1 MRHLFLLIF
10 FCLHKASYCQHAP
23 SYQLR
28 FYSTENG
35 LPSNGIKGLQWDE
48 KSKFLWIG
56 TEAGIARF
64 NGIDFK
70 VFSKANLPGSNL
82 ERVSFMAGAANG
94 KIFAFDENK
103 HQYDIE
109 SNKISFSTVQGNEV
123 LQKIAAT
130 IAPKKM
136 DNKISQKIVEI
147 SNQLKFYR
155 LSKIVVDN
163 ANSCWVLDERK
174 TLNYFPSIQS
184 NREHVT
190 YEEKFKTLFA
200 INDANFLITYNNKIK
215 LISNTIEKNEIPILK
230 EDGKI
235 LALTEKFNLFWN
247 NGIKQPILIIGN
259 DAWVLNYLEGKIM
272 AKNICNQVPVNLLIQ
287 FAQYDNQ
294 SRIFFIGT
302 VSKGIIIIKENNVS
316 SIKSST
322 KNESAR
328 TAYYSQLK
336 LDSNT
341 ILTNEGHVISELK
354 NKIAY
359 NPFANTF
366 SFRTSATTDSIA
378 WVSKLASDKKRDV
391 LFSYNNTTK
400 KITEYVK
407 INLSQSASVCKLNTT
422 YYIVTTLGIGKIVAD
437 SIYYLFK
444 YPSPLPNNNDPFD
457 LTIYNKQA
465 LVFAT
470 CKNIFKYTIENNRLD
485 TLFTSNDY
493 CIRTLNKYN
502 DYYFAGTYG
511 GGYFIYKNGI
521 AKQMP
526 LDKNNFLL
534 YTHCLLFDDNGYC
547 WLSTNRGLFKAKLAD
562 ILNAYEKNN
571 AFVYYHYLGKND
583 GMDISE
589 LNGGCSPC
597 ALKLNYNT
605 LSFPSMDGLLWANP
619 NNNNFQLPDG
629 NVYVDNFIVNDRIYT
644 FTDTSNFILPQNTKT
659 LTVQLGYTAWCNKEN
674 IYIYY
679 RLNKSDDWVALD
691 VNTENLIRL
700 SNLPSGSYQ
709 LEIKKIN
716 GFGIDNTT
724 YKILSF
730 TIATPWYK
738 KWWFFVLL
746 TGILLSVFYTIY
758 KVRTKNLI
766 RKQQKLEKLVAKKTI
781 ELQKKNNE
789 LEKNNSINSR
799 LISIISHDIVTPL
812 KFLNVAGKN
821 LLEKKSLMSEEL
833 KDEMVKEITTTSK
846 ELQLLSTNILNWI
859 KYQNEN
865 RRLVKEQFNVGEL
878 VTQVF
883 GVLQSMAHQ
892 KKLTLINAID
902 SNLVIIEYN
911 EPLKILIYNLIN
923 NAINFSDKGNII
935 VSSLIKEGNI
945 TIAVS
950 DEGVGMTTEQI
961 KNIMANQIIIS
972 SANMDNK
979 KGHGLGYLIIKD
991 LIKMMDA
998 KLSIES
1004 NKDKGIVVQI
1014 QLQAKA
1020 IN

>member
-1 MRHLFLLIF
+1 
-10 FCLHKASYCQHAP
+10 
-23 SYQLR
+23 
-28 FYSTENG
+28 
-35 LPSNGIKGLQWDE
+35 
-48 KSKFLWIG
+48 
-56 TEAGIARF
+56 
-64 NGIDFK
+64 
-70 VFSKANLPGSNL
+70 
-82 ERVSFMAGAANG
+82 
-94 KIFAFDENK
+94 
-103 HQYDIE
+103 
-109 SNKISFSTVQGNEV
+109 
-123 LQKIAAT
+123 
-130 IAPKKM
+130 
-136 DNKISQKIVEI
+136 
-147 SNQLKFYR
+147 
-155 LSKIVVDN
+155 
-163 ANSCWVLDERK
+163 
-174 TLNYFPSIQS
+174 
-184 NREHVT
+184 
-190 YEEKFKTLFA
+190 
-200 INDANFLITYNNKIK
+200 
-215 LISNTIEKNEIPILK
+215 
-230 EDGKI
+230 
-235 LALTEKFNLFWN
+235 
-247 NGIKQPILIIGN
+247 
-259 DAWVLNYLEGKIM
+259 
-272 AKNICNQVPVNLLIQ
+272 
-287 FAQYDNQ
+287 
-294 SRIFFIGT
+294 
-302 VSKGIIIIKENNVS
+302 
-316 SIKSST
+316 
-322 KNESAR
+322 
-328 TAYYSQLK
+328 
-336 LDSNT
+336 
-341 ILTNEGHVISELK
+341 
-354 NKIAY
+354 
-359 NPFANTF
+359 
-366 SFRTSATTDSIA
+366 
-378 WVSKLASDKKRDV
+378 
-391 LFSYNNTTK
+391 
-400 KITEYVK
+400 
-407 INLSQSASVCKLNTT
+407 
-422 YYIVTTLGIGKIVAD
+422 
-437 SIYYLFK
+437 
-444 YPSPLPNNNDPFD
+444 
-457 LTIYNKQA
+457 
-465 LVFAT
+465 
-470 CKNIFKYTIENNRLD
+470 
-485 TLFTSNDY
+485 
-493 CIRTLNKYN
+493 
-502 DYYFAGTYG
+502 
-511 GGYFIYKNGI
+511 
-521 AKQMP
+521 
-526 LDKNNFLL
+526 
-534 YTHCLLFDDNGYC
+534 
-547 WLSTNRGLFKAKLAD
+547 LFKAKLAD

-746 TGILLSVFYTIY
+746 TGLLLSVFYTIY